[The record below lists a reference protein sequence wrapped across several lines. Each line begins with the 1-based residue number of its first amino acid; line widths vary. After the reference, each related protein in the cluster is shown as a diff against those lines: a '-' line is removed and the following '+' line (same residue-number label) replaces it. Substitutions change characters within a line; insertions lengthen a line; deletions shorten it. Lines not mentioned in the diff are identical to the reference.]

1 MRKLLNVLYVMHPEA
16 YLQKDGENVVVRI
29 KNADAKRIPIHNLEG
44 IVCFGY
50 LGASPQ
56 LMAMCA
62 ENGVGL
68 TFLTEYGKFLCRV
81 SGKAHGNVLLRKAQY
96 AISAQ
101 EKESTCYAKAF
112 ITGKLVNCRNV
123 LLRFR
128 RDHSEFCTEG
138 LLKNLREI
146 EDCITLVQKA
156 ENPSLDYLR
165 DIEGSGA
172 KAYFENFQ
180 ALILANHVDF
190 SFQGRSKRP
199 PLDRVNALLSFVYVL
214 LANAVANALETV
226 GLDPQ
231 VGFLHQDRSGRNS
244 LALDLMEELRPYV
257 ADRTAL
263 TLINNGMLKAKD
275 FVVKENGAVLLDED
289 GRKKVLSYWQTKKKD
304 SIRHPILDEKVE
316 IGLLPYAQALLLART
331 IRGDLEEY
339 PPFIA
344 K

>member
-29 KNADAKRIPIHNLEG
+29 KDDDAKRVPIHNLER

-56 LMAMCA
+56 LMALCA

-81 SGKAHGNVLLRKAQY
+81 SGKTRGNVLLRKAQY
-96 AISAQ
+96 ALSDRETDSAR
-101 EKESTCYAKAF
+101 YAKAF
-112 ITGKLVNCRNV
+112 IAGKLVNCRNV

-128 RDHSEFCTEG
+128 RDHADHCTEG

-146 EDCITLVQKA
+146 EDGLVLLQKA
-156 ENPSLDYLR
+156 GSPSLDYLR
-165 DIEGSGA
+165 GVEGSAA

-180 ALILANHVDF
+180 ALVLADAADF
-190 SFQGRSKRP
+190 PFHGRTKRP
-199 PLDRVNALLSFVYVL
+199 PLDPVNAVLSFVYVL
-214 LANAVANALETV
+214 LANAVTNALETV

-263 TLINNGMLKAKD
+263 TLLNNGMLKPKD
-275 FVVKENGAVLLDED
+275 FVIKENGAVLLDEA
-289 GRKKVLSYWQTKKKD
+289 GRKKVLTYWQTKKRE
-304 SIRHPILDEKVE
+304 SIRHPVLDEKVE
-316 IGLLPYAQALLLART
+316 IGLLPYAQAMLLART